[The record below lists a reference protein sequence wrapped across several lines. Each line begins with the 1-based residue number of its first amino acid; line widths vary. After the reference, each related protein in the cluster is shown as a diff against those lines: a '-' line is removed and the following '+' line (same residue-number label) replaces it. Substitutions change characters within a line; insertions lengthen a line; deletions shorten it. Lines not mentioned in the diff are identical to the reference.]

1 MWLITFALAEK
12 ISTPVVTFLPRTAL
26 TMANT
31 NWSDV
36 EDALKK
42 AFVDHKDDLVF
53 IDFITDQ
60 KANVFPMVA
69 AGKGLADMLL
79 TEDL

>member
-1 MWLITFALAEK
+1 MLQGTRIRVDTRQYLLYTTPQAPSHNAIFDDTF
-12 ISTPVVTFLPRTAL
+12 
-26 TMANT
+26 
-31 NWSDV
+31 V
-36 EDALKK
+36 E
-42 AFVDHKDDLVF
+42 HKDELVF

-60 KANVFPMVA
+60 KANVYPMVA